1 MIHKTY
7 ATLQELYEA
16 STALFSERPAFSLYR
31 QEQLTYAGF
40 ARRVEAF
47 AALYKQ
53 HGLVSGDKVALLS
66 QNMPNW
72 PAAYFAAVTS
82 GMVIVPILPD
92 FSPAEVEMIVRHSD
106 AKALVVSEKQYVK
119 ISDGLAG
126 ELNAVIK
133 ADDLSLFRNRTDVEY
148 QWRDEPVQPDD
159 LAAIIYTSGTTSS
172 PKGVMLS
179 HKNLCT
185 QLSMVLT
192 IQDVQEWDVFLSLLP
207 LSHSYEC
214 SLGMLLPF
222 MNGASVVY
230 LSKAPTANVL
240 LPVLKEIRP
249 TIILSVPLIIEKLFK
264 NAILPKFTS
273 GKWMPKLYGLAPG
286 RKALHRV
293 AGRKLKTMFGGRV
306 RFFGVGGAK
315 LDPTVERFLYEAKFP
330 YAIGYG
336 LTETAPLLAGCHP
349 SLVAPGTTGPAMRGV
364 DLRID
369 NPHPVT
375 GEGEIVAQGPNIML
389 GYYKNPEATADA
401 FTADGWFRT
410 KDLGIFRRDGYLSIK
425 GRLGN
430 MILGASGENIYPE
443 EIEHV
448 INSYSFVTD
457 SLVKEE
463 KGRLVALVEFNRE
476 ELEKKYG
483 VWKEELETKI
493 EQLQDELLAYVNAR
507 VNRFSRLSVVYVQG
521 QAFEKTPTHKIKR
534 FLYH

>member
-1 MIHKTY
+1 MINKTY
-7 ATLQELYEA
+7 ATLKELYDN
-16 STALFSERPAFSLYR
+16 SIALFNDRPAFSTYR
-31 QEQLTYAGF
+31 QEELTYSDF

-47 AALYKQ
+47 SALYKQ
-53 HGLVSGDKVALLS
+53 YGLTAGDKVALLS
-66 QNMPNW
+66 QNMVNW
-72 PAAYFAAVTS
+72 PAAYFAAVVS

-92 FSPAEVEMIVRHSD
+92 FSPSEVDMIIRHSD
-106 AKALVVSEKQYVK
+106 AKGIVISEKQAVK
-119 ISDGLAG
+119 LSEELIG
-126 ELNAVIK
+126 EMNLVIC
-133 ADDLSLFRNRTDVEY
+133 ADDLSLIHAKKDAVAEW
-148 QWRDEPVQPDD
+148 QEPVIQPDD

-222 MNGASVVY
+222 QNGASVVY
-230 LSKAPTANVL
+230 ISKAPTANVL
-240 LPVLKEIRP
+240 LPILKAIRP
-249 TIILSVPLIIEKLFK
+249 TLVLSVPLIIEKMFK
-264 NAILPKFTS
+264 NAVLPKFTAN
-273 GKWMPKLYGLAPG
+273 KWMAKAYRLAPV

-293 AGRKLKTMFGGRV
+293 AGKKLFDLFGGRL

-315 LDPTVERFLYEAKFP
+315 LDPIVERFLYEAKFP

-349 SLVAPGTTGPAMRGV
+349 SLVVPGTTGPEMQGV
-364 DLRID
+364 TLRID
-369 NPHPVT
+369 NPNPVT
-375 GEGEIVAQGPNIML
+375 GEGEIVAVGPNIML

-401 FTADGWFRT
+401 FTTDGWFRT
-410 KDLGIFRRDGYLSIK
+410 KDLGRFRKDGYLSIK

-448 INSYSFVTD
+448 INSYGFVSD

-463 KGRLVALVEFNRE
+463 KGRLVALVEFDRE
-476 ELEKKYG
+476 ELSKKYN
-483 VWKEELETKI
+483 VWKEELEVKI

-507 VNRFSRLSVVYVQG
+507 VNRFSKLSYVYVQG